1 MVNQDFIE
9 KQRTRFDFLQKLNEM
24 SDGDT
29 TKQVHGCEVAK
40 ALGFENDFSKLKLA
54 VNYLKGENLIADT
67 RIVCGCSLGILTIT
81 HQGIKE
87 LESAVRNPENPTQ
100 HFAPIHVLYQPIT
113 LHNPKN
119 TQIGNNN
126 TQTIIV
132 NKQKN
137 HKVFKDIEIAIQ
149 ENIYDGAEKDELIA
163 KLQSLKDSVGTPNFQ
178 QGYKDFITSAA
189 NHMTI
194 LAPLLPM
201 LTSYLN

>member
-9 KQRTRFDFLQKLNEM
+9 KQRIRFDFLQKLNEM

-67 RIVCGCSLGILTIT
+67 RIVCSCPLGIITIT

-100 HFAPIHVLYQPIT
+100 HFAPIHVLHQSIT
-113 LHNPKN
+113 VHNPKN

-126 TQTIIV
+126 TQTIII

-149 ENIYDGAEKDELIA
+149 ENIYDGAEKDGIME
-163 KLQSLKDSVGTPNFQ
+163 KLKSLQDSIETPNFQ
-178 QGYKDFITSAA
+178 QRYKDFIDSAA

-194 LAPLLPM
+194 LAPFIPM
-201 LTSYLN
+201 LTSLI